1 MFIDIVSD
9 LICPWCFIGKR
20 RLDQVLATSIGAGVV
35 PRWRP
40 YQLYPNLP
48 ADGMDRATLMRMRF
62 GAGAER
68 RGVPQAILDQAA
80 SLGIELRYDR
90 VQRVP
95 NTLNGH
101 RLVDWAGT
109 GPTQHALMDTLFRAY
124 FCDGRDLGD
133 LEVLADAAALAG
145 LDRAAALEFLRS
157 DARVDDVRAEIERA
171 YEAGVSGVPSFVL
184 PNGYAVPGAQSA
196 EVLGRIIER
205 AREIDDGDARII
217 SDHHQKDS

>member
-20 RLDQVLATSIGAGVV
+20 RLDQVLATPVGAGVV

-48 ADGMDRATLMRMRF
+48 ADGMERGALMRMRF

-95 NTLNGH
+95 NTFNGH

-109 GPTQHALMDTLFRAY
+109 GDAQHRLMDALFRAY
-124 FCDGRDLGD
+124 FCEGRDLGD
-133 LEVLADAAALAG
+133 FEVLADAAADAG
-145 LDRAAALEFLRS
+145 LDRMAALAFLRS
-157 DARVDDVRAEIERA
+157 DARVDEVRSDIEYA
-171 YEAGVSGVPSFVL
+171 VEAGVSGVPSFVL

-196 EVLGRIIER
+196 EVLARIIER
-205 AREIDDGDARII
+205 AREIDDGRNRILGN
-217 SDHHQKDS
+217 ST

>member
-20 RLDQVLATSIGAGVV
+20 RLDQVLATPVGAGVV

-48 ADGMDRATLMRMRF
+48 ADGMERGALMRMRF

-95 NTLNGH
+95 NTFNGH

-109 GPTQHALMDTLFRAY
+109 GVAQHRLMDALFRAY
-124 FCDGRDLGD
+124 FCEGRDLGD
-133 LEVLADAAALAG
+133 FETLADAAAYAG
-145 LDRAAALEFLRS
+145 LDRVAALEFLRS
-157 DARVDDVRAEIERA
+157 DARVDEVRSDIEYA
-171 YEAGVSGVPSFVL
+171 VEAGVSGVPSFVL
-184 PNGYAVPGAQSA
+184 PNGYAIPGAQSA

-205 AREIDDGDARII
+205 AREIDDGRDRIL
-217 SDHHQKDS
+217 SNPT